1 MLCINGYSQ
10 DYIDQCRAKV
20 NSQLENYRALVAHV
34 QDESAIEAFEA
45 DFFTNMLFVLDNLFV
60 NRSRTL
66 EKKDGNPLNELR
78 ILVNSL
84 LNNEGIMLADKGVKL
99 DPKKSVLKLQVGDR
113 IRLSE
118 AQFVAIFHAYFAEI
132 EAKFLDN
139 APIPQISI

>member
-1 MLCINGYSQ
+1 MLCINSYSQ
-10 DYIDQCRAKV
+10 EYIDQCRAKV
-20 NSQLENYRALVAHV
+20 SSQLENYHALVAHV
-34 QDESAIEAFEA
+34 QDKAVIEAFEA

-84 LNNEGIMLADKGVKL
+84 LNNDGLMLADKGVKL
-99 DPKKSVLKLQVGDR
+99 DPKKSVLKLQVGDK
-113 IRLSE
+113 IRLNE

-132 EAKFLDN
+132 EAKFLD
-139 APIPQISI
+139 AVPSPQISI

>member
-20 NSQLENYRALVAHV
+20 NSQLEHYRALVAHV
-34 QDESAIEAFEA
+34 QDEAAIEAFEA

-60 NRSRTL
+60 NRSRTM

-84 LNNEGIMLADKGVKL
+84 LNNEGIMLADKSVKL
-99 DPKKSVLKLQVGDR
+99 DPKKSVLKFQVGDT
-113 IRLSE
+113 IRLNE

-139 APIPQISI
+139 APVPQIAL